1 MASTRARGLAA
12 FVLLMLVSS
21 RAFADETD
29 NFTCRS
35 RPLRDAMPLA
45 DALVNAEIAAAVARA
60 NARGPVCD
68 AGCLA
73 RALQDGVGANVRQR
87 LTGIP
92 HARLARL
99 IERHPDVDRC
109 HLDFRTSIYGARPYH
124 RPWLLPFLGRVI
136 WLADSIRLAD
146 RIVGLDKINH
156 FLREG
161 LAHWRLV
168 DDAGVDLPTV
178 MARELG
184 SEWRRWSLTER
195 GLKGASLTGVLAYA
209 DLAASYAGYRF
220 WRDLLAA
227 DQPDAFVVRDE
238 NTQRFVTRRRFTFAE
253 YVTDA
258 WDEAVNCSAMRPR
271 LAREVTAALSRRGV
285 TCPIA
290 DCASLAALPDARLYV
305 NPGCLAQ
312 AEARVTHPRSS
323 GTDRLAVRSSPGAAT
338 ASNSR

>member
-1 MASTRARGLAA
+1 MASTHARGLAL
-12 FVLLMLVSS
+12 FVLVLLLAPA

-35 RPLRDAMPLA
+35 RPLRDATTVA
-45 DALVNAEIAAAVARA
+45 DALVNAEIAAAIARA
-60 NARGPVCD
+60 NARGAACD

-73 RALQDGVGANVRQR
+73 RALQDGVGGNVRQR

-99 IERHPDVDRC
+99 IEQHPEIDRC
-109 HLDFRTSIYGARPYH
+109 HLDFRASIYGARPYH
-124 RPWLLPFLGRVI
+124 QPWLLPFLGRVI
-136 WLADSIRLAD
+136 WLADSIQLAD

-168 DDAGVDLPTV
+168 DAAGVDLPTV

-220 WRDLLAA
+220 WRDLVDL
-227 DQPDAFVVRDE
+227 DGPDAFVVRDE
-238 NTQRFVTRRRFTFAE
+238 ITQRFVVQRQFTFAD

-271 LAREVTAALSRRGV
+271 LAREVGAALSRRGLR
-285 TCPIA
+285 CPIT
-290 DCASLAALPDARLYV
+290 DCSALATLPDARLYV
-305 NPGCLAQ
+305 NPGCLAH
-312 AEARVTHPRSS
+312 APHARYRSTS
-323 GTDRLAVRSSPGAAT
+323 AAP
-338 ASNSR
+338 SVQ